1 MQRLISHKNN
11 NERFAI
17 MTAALG
23 HVYLVDDDPSIR
35 RALKG
40 SLTELGYTVNE
51 YASSEEFLSDAV
63 PTSPAVVL
71 LDMRMP
77 AQSGIEAQ
85 AALLKHGWQTPVIF
99 ISGES
104 LAPQIVTAMKQG
116 AIDFLFKPFSMQDL
130 LQAIQRGMALDRQ
143 LHAQLIRLT
152 TAKRGLALLTPR
164 ETEVCV
170 EMLSGRSNKEIA
182 KLNGSAA
189 ATIKLHRSRVL
200 AKMQVKSL
208 SELIALCDGINLN
221 ARDPLAPQRN
231 D

>member
-1 MQRLISHKNN
+1 M
-11 NERFAI
+11 
-17 MTAALG
+17 MTAGTLG

-35 RALKG
+35 RALKS

-51 YASSEEFLSDAV
+51 YESSKAFLTDAV
-63 PTSPAVVL
+63 PISPAVVL

-77 AQSGIEAQ
+77 AQPGIETQ
-85 AALLKHGWQTPVIF
+85 ATLAKHGWQTPVIF

-130 LQAIQRGMALDRQ
+130 LQAIERGIALDRQ
-143 LHAQLIRLT
+143 LHAQSVRLT
-152 TAKRGLALLTPR
+152 TAKARFALLTPR
-164 ETEVCV
+164 ESAVCI

-182 KLNGSAA
+182 SLSGSAA

-200 AKMQVKSL
+200 TKMQVKSL
-208 SELIALCDGINLN
+208 SALIALCEGVNLH
-221 ARDPLAPQRN
+221 AKDPLAPKSN

>member
-1 MQRLISHKNN
+1 M
-11 NERFAI
+11 
-17 MTAALG
+17 MTAGTLG

-35 RALKG
+35 RALKS

-51 YASSEEFLSDAV
+51 YESSKAFLTDAV
-63 PTSPAVVL
+63 PISPAVVL

-77 AQSGIEAQ
+77 AQPGIETQ
-85 AALLKHGWQTPVIF
+85 ATLAKHGWQTPVIF

-116 AIDFLFKPFSMQDL
+116 AIDFLFKPFSMQEL
-130 LQAIQRGMALDRQ
+130 LQAIERGIALDRQ
-143 LHAQLIRLT
+143 LHAQSVRLT
-152 TAKRGLALLTPR
+152 TAKARFALLTPR
-164 ETEVCV
+164 ESEVCI

-182 KLNGSAA
+182 SLSGSAA

-200 AKMQVKSL
+200 TKMQVKSL
-208 SELIALCDGINLN
+208 SALIALCEGVNLH
-221 ARDPLAPQRN
+221 AKDPLAPKSN

>member
-1 MQRLISHKNN
+1 M
-11 NERFAI
+11 
-17 MTAALG
+17 MTAGTLG
-23 HVYLVDDDPSIR
+23 HVYLVDDDPSVR
-35 RALKG
+35 RALKS

-51 YASSEEFLSDAV
+51 YESSKAFLTDAV
-63 PTSPAVVL
+63 PISPAVVL

-77 AQSGIEAQ
+77 AQPGIETQ
-85 AALLKHGWQTPVIF
+85 ATLAKHGWQTPVIF

-130 LQAIQRGMALDRQ
+130 LQAIERGIALDRQ
-143 LHAQLIRLT
+143 LHAQSVRLN
-152 TAKRGLALLTPR
+152 TAKARFALLTPR
-164 ETEVCV
+164 ESEVCI

-182 KLNGSAA
+182 SLSGSAA

-200 AKMQVKSL
+200 TKMQVKSL
-208 SELIALCDGINLN
+208 SALIALCEGVNLH
-221 ARDPLAPQRN
+221 AKDPFAPKSN

>member
-1 MQRLISHKNN
+1 
-11 NERFAI
+11 
-17 MTAALG
+17 MTAGTLG

-35 RALKG
+35 RALKS

-51 YASSEEFLSDAV
+51 YESSKAFLTDAV
-63 PTSPAVVL
+63 PISPAVVL

-77 AQSGIEAQ
+77 AQPGIETQVTLA
-85 AALLKHGWQTPVIF
+85 KHGWQTPVIF

-130 LQAIQRGMALDRQ
+130 LQAIERGIALDRQ
-143 LHAQLIRLT
+143 LHAQSVRLN
-152 TAKRGLALLTPR
+152 TAKARFALLTPR
-164 ETEVCV
+164 ESEVCI
-170 EMLSGRSNKEIA
+170 EILSGRSNKEIA
-182 KLNGSAA
+182 SLSGSAA

-200 AKMQVKSL
+200 TKMQVKSL
-208 SELIALCDGINLN
+208 SALIALCEGVNLH
-221 ARDPLAPQRN
+221 AKDPLAPKSN

>member
-1 MQRLISHKNN
+1 
-11 NERFAI
+11 
-17 MTAALG
+17 MTAGTLG

-35 RALKG
+35 RALKS

-51 YASSEEFLSDAV
+51 YESSKAFLTDAV
-63 PTSPAVVL
+63 PISPAVVL

-77 AQSGIEAQ
+77 AQPGIETQ
-85 AALLKHGWQTPVIF
+85 ATLAKHGWQTPVIF

-130 LQAIQRGMALDRQ
+130 LQAIERGIALDRK
-143 LHAQLIRLT
+143 LHAQSVRLT
-152 TAKRGLALLTPR
+152 TAKARFALLTPR
-164 ETEVCV
+164 ESEVCI

-182 KLNGSAA
+182 SLSGSAA

-200 AKMQVKSL
+200 KKMQVKSL
-208 SELIALCDGINLN
+208 SALIALCEGVKLH
-221 ARDPLAPQRN
+221 AKDPLAPKSN